1 MRSWYLTIR
10 NKVGTIIATNGNI
23 GVEARELWKWLI
35 EHTVLRGKL
44 YGHPQ
49 KMDWLNLFTQKKS
62 RMDDQK
68 AEGSHLSKKCDAK
81 FLYLSQL
88 SNTAPTD

>member
-1 MRSWYLTIR
+1 M
-10 NKVGTIIATNGNI
+10 NGNI

-44 YGHPQ
+44 YGQPKK

-68 AEGSHLSKKCDAK
+68 AEGSHLSKKCRAK

-88 SNTAPTD
+88 SNTEPTD